1 MTKSNYKWGNDIFG
15 RRLRIQT
22 EVVNGVCPTCQHQGI
37 LVSLFKKHYRCVTC
51 GSDLEQKGN
60 GSWLGN
66 KGKEKK
72 RVQNIE
78 YLNTER
84 GFLVAK
90 FNDSKRSSIAKKKK
104 GIIIDFDIA
113 L

>member
-51 GSDLEQKGN
+51 GSDLEQKVNGVISYIPRGN
-60 GSWLGN
+60 PNTSLVLE
-66 KGKEKK
+66 EKDGP
-72 RVQNIE
+72 QE
-78 YLNTER
+78 
-84 GFLVAK
+84 A
-90 FNDSKRSSIAKKKK
+90 
-104 GIIIDFDIA
+104 
-113 L
+113 